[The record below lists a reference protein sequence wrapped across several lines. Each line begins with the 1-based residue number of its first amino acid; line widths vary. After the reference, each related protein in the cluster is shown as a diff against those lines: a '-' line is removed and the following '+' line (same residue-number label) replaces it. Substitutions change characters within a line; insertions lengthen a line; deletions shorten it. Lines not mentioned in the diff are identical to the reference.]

1 MGEKKMSSTNPTSYV
16 KSPFLKSVIDEEGT
30 SCEEKI
36 EKIKGLVE
44 GKKLSLLKSGQSV
57 SGSSQTNNN
66 NAPNGNAP
74 LNSNNNGNVPLAPS
88 NESDAVL
95 SGLSGNKERQLGE
108 TRCVA
113 AFHLPIARTVE
124 FPALS
129 SHGQHRR
136 WRTPKQQ
143 KRCPSSTGKDKGLG
157 LVGCTHPYH
166 SS

>member
-1 MGEKKMSSTNPTSYV
+1 MSSTNPTSYV
-16 KSPFLKSVIDEEGT
+16 KSPFLKSVLDEEGT

-57 SGSSQTNNN
+57 PGSSQTNNN

-74 LNSNNNGNVPLAPS
+74 VNSNNNGNVPLAPS

-108 TRCVA
+108 TILDEINRSNLIDYDKNLELMIMYSGNLN
-113 AFHLPIARTVE
+113 FML
-124 FPALS
+124 LS
-129 SHGQHRR
+129 NFIYI
-136 WRTPKQQ
+136 
-143 KRCPSSTGKDKGLG
+143 STI
-157 LVGCTHPYH
+157 
-166 SS
+166 